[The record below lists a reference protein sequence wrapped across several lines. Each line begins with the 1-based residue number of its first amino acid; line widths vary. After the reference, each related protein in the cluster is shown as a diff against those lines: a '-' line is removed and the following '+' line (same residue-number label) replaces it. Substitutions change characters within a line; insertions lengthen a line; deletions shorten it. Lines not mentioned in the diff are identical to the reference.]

1 MKKKKVLIIGAGPA
15 GLFAALTLA
24 KKNKFE
30 ITIFDQGPGMK
41 RRLKNKNGVIG
52 LGGAGLFSDGKLN
65 FSLDIGTNLG
75 EIISPKDH
83 KALVDEVE
91 NVFAKYG
98 KMDFSESKEI
108 EKSRKGLEKAAAK
121 KGIKFLPTKMAHI
134 GSDFLPEIINE
145 LINDLR
151 KQGVRFVSETQ
162 IDSIKKNKIFAN
174 KKEYI
179 YDYLILAPGRGGALW
194 LETVARNIGI
204 EYKYNPLDIGVRVEV
219 SSEIMEDVCQIE
231 YDPKFH
237 IRTPTYDDQIRT
249 FCTCPRG
256 YIATEEHKNFIL
268 VNGYSNRGKKS
279 ENTNYAFLVKVN
291 LTEPLENTNLY
302 GQAIAQEITT
312 IGGGKPIL
320 QRLGDLCSGQRSS
333 WSRINKS
340 HLKPSLIDVTPGD
353 IAMGMPYRFVKDIL
367 EGLKILNKLIP
378 GVADN
383 GTLLY
388 APEVKLHG
396 LKVLT
401 DDLLQTN
408 IENIFVAGDGA
419 GLSRG
424 IVGAAT
430 SGLLVAQG
438 ILKK

>member
-15 GLFAALTLA
+15 GLFAAFSLA

-30 ITIFDQGPGMK
+30 ITIFDQGPDMK
-41 RRLKNKNGVIG
+41 KRLENKNGVIG
-52 LGGAGLFSDGKLN
+52 FGGAGLFSDGKLN

-75 EIISPKDH
+75 EIISDKEH
-83 KALVDEVE
+83 LSLINEVE
-91 NVFAKYG
+91 RIFAKYG
-98 KMDFSESKEI
+98 GMDFTESKETRNKRSI
-108 EKSRKGLEKAAAK
+108 LEKEAAQ
-121 KGIKFLPTKMAHI
+121 KGIRFLPTKMAHI
-134 GSDFLPEIINE
+134 GSDFLPEIINKIVSDLKE
-145 LINDLR
+145 KGVNLIA
-151 KQGVRFVSETQ
+151 ETQ
-162 IDSIKKNKIFAN
+162 VRSIEANKIITD

-179 YDYLILAPGRGGALW
+179 YDYLILAPGRSRALW
-194 LETVARNIGI
+194 LETMAQDMGI

-268 VNGYSNRGKKS
+268 VNGYSNRGRKS
-279 ENTNYAFLVKVN
+279 ENTNFAFLVKVD

-302 GQAIAQEITT
+302 GQAIAQEMTT

-340 HLKPSLIDVTPGD
+340 HLRPSLMDVTPGD
-353 IAMGMPYRFVKDIL
+353 IAMGMPYRFVKDVI
-367 EGLKILNKLIP
+367 EGLEMLDKLIP
-378 GVADN
+378 GVAN
-383 GTLLY
+383 KGTLLY
-388 APEVKLHG
+388 APEIKLHG
-396 LKVLT
+396 LKILT
-401 DDLLQTN
+401 DGLLQTN
-408 IENIFVAGDGA
+408 IKNIFVAGDGA

-430 SGLLVAQG
+430 SGLQAAKG

>member
-15 GLFAALTLA
+15 GLFAAFSLA
-24 KKNKFE
+24 KKDRFE
-30 ITIFDQGPGMK
+30 ITVFDQGPGMK
-41 RRLKNKNGVIG
+41 KRLKNKNGVIG
-52 LGGAGLFSDGKLN
+52 FGGAGLFSDGKLN

-75 EIISPKDH
+75 EIISVKEH
-83 KALVDEVE
+83 RALVNEVE
-91 NVFAKYG
+91 NVFARYG
-98 KMDFSESKEI
+98 EMDFSESGQIK
-108 EKSRKGLEKAAAK
+108 KSRGILEKEAAK
-121 KGIKFLPTKMAHI
+121 KGIRFLPTKMAHI
-134 GSDFLPEIINE
+134 GSDFLPEIINKI
-145 LINDLR
+145 INDLK
-151 KQGVRFVSETQ
+151 KQGVRFVSGAQVEG
-162 IDSIKKNKIFAN
+162 IRKNKITTDN
-174 KKEYI
+174 KEYT

-194 LETVARNIGI
+194 LETIARDMGI

-249 FCTCPRG
+249 FCTCPCG
-256 YIATEEHKNFIL
+256 YIATEEHRNFIL
-268 VNGYSNRGKKS
+268 VNGYSNRGRKS
-279 ENTNYAFLVKVN
+279 ENTNFAFLVKVN

-302 GQAIAQEITT
+302 GQAIAQEMTT

-320 QRLGDLCSGQRSS
+320 QRLGDLCNGQRSS
-333 WSRINKS
+333 WSRIKKG
-340 HLKPSLIDVTPGD
+340 HLKPSLVDVTPGD
-353 IAMGMPYRFVKDIL
+353 IAMGMPYRFVKDVI
-367 EGLKILNKLIP
+367 EGLKMLDKLIP

-388 APEVKLHG
+388 APEVKFHG

-401 DDLLQTN
+401 NDLLQTN
-408 IENIFVAGDGA
+408 IENVFVAGDGA

-424 IVGAAT
+424 IVGAAA
-430 SGLLVAQG
+430 SGFLAAQG

>member
-15 GLFAALTLA
+15 GLFSAFSLA
-24 KKNKFE
+24 KKTKFE
-30 ITIFDQGPGMK
+30 ITIFDQGPSMEK
-41 RRLKNKNGVIG
+41 RLKNKNGVIG
-52 LGGAGLFSDGKLN
+52 FGGAGLFSDGKLN
-65 FSLDIGTNLG
+65 FSLDIGTNLR
-75 EIISPKDH
+75 EIISDKKH
-83 KALVDEVE
+83 LSLINEVE
-91 NVFAKYG
+91 KIFAEYG
-98 KMDFSESKEI
+98 GMDFTESKEI
-108 EKSRKGLEKAAAK
+108 INKRKILEKEAAK
-121 KGIKFLPTKMAHI
+121 KGIRFLPTKMAHI
-134 GSDFLPEIINE
+134 GSDFLPEIINKMV
-145 LINDLR
+145 NDLK
-151 KQGVRFVSETQ
+151 KQGVKLVSEIQ
-162 IDSIKKNKIFAN
+162 VKNIKKNKIITN
-174 KKEYI
+174 KKEYA
-179 YDYLILAPGRGGALW
+179 YDYLILAPGRSGSLW
-194 LETVARNIGI
+194 LETIARDIGI

-237 IRTPTYDDQIRT
+237 IQTPTYDDQIRT

-256 YIATEEHKNFIL
+256 YIAIEEHKNFIL
-268 VNGYSNRGKKS
+268 VNGYSNRGRKS
-279 ENTNYAFLVKVN
+279 ENTNFAFLVKVD

-302 GQAIAQEITT
+302 GQAIAQEMTT

-320 QRLGDLCSGQRSS
+320 QRLGDICNGQRSS
-333 WSRINKS
+333 WSRINKG
-340 HLKPSLIDVTPGD
+340 HLKPSLTDVTPGD

-367 EGLKILNKLIP
+367 EGLKILDKLIP

-388 APEVKLHG
+388 APEVKFHG

-401 DDLLQTN
+401 NNLLQTN

-430 SGLLVAQG
+430 SGLQAAKGV
-438 ILKK
+438 LKK